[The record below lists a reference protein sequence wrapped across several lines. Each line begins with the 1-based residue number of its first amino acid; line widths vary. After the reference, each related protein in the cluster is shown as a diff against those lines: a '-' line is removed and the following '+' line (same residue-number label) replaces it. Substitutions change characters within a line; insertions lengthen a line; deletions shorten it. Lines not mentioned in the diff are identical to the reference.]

1 MPVQILLADDHAVVR
16 EGFKALLERGGYK
29 VIAEA
34 SDGLAA
40 VNLAQELKPQ
50 IAVLDLIMPVL
61 NGIDAAREIRRESPH
76 TKIILLTM
84 RNEEQYV
91 LEALQAGVAGYM
103 LKTKAAKDLIQ
114 AIDQVSQ
121 GLTYLSPEISQA
133 VVEAYRSER
142 QAKRP
147 LLTPRE
153 RQVLQL
159 VAEGKATK
167 EIASLLGISV
177 KTAETHRSHL
187 MAKLDLHETASLV
200 RYAVRAGLIRP

>member
-61 NGIDAAREIRRESPH
+61 NGIDAAREIRRGSPH